1 MNDDLRAAAAA
12 LSAQQVCLRYD
23 EALVLNN
30 LTLDLPAGAV
40 VGLVGRNGAGK
51 SSLLRCFLGLSV
63 PQSGSL
69 TVLGDPAKR
78 LTDGVRE
85 RLGYVPQQADL
96 VDWMSVWQHIEYIGS
111 FYSQWQL
118 GRAQSLC
125 ERLELPMHPKVR
137 NLSVG
142 DKQKLAIVLALAHDP
157 DLLLM
162 DEPVASLDPLMRRA
176 FMQVLFDTQ
185 KPRTVLISSHLL
197 SDLERIVS
205 HVAFMRNGQ
214 IQLMGGWDELAEN
227 LRIARLPIS
236 SPLLANALT
245 HRALSDENLA
255 FVQAIVDTRLSEFRT
270 LADDIVAPTLDDLF
284 VELNA

>member
-63 PQSGSL
+63 PQSGSM

-125 ERLELPMHPKVR
+125 ERLELPMHPKVK

-162 DEPVASLDPLMRRA
+162 DEPVASLDPIMRRA

>member
-1 MNDDLRAAAAA
+1 MNDDLRAIPSA
-12 LSAQQVCLRYD
+12 LSARQVCLRYD
-23 EALVLNN
+23 EAQVLNN
-30 LTLDLPAGAV
+30 LSLDLPAGAV

-63 PQSGSL
+63 PQTGSL
-69 TVLGDPAKR
+69 TVLGDSAKG

-118 GRAQSLC
+118 GRAQTLC
-125 ERLELPMHPKVR
+125 ERLELPMHLKVR

-142 DKQKLAIVLALAHDP
+142 DNQKLAIVLALAHDP
-157 DLLLM
+157 ELLLM
-162 DEPVASLDPLMRRA
+162 DEPVASLDPIMRRT

-185 KPRTVLISSHLL
+185 KLRTVLISSHLL

-214 IQLMGGWDELAEN
+214 IQLMGGWDELTEN
-227 LRIARLPIS
+227 LRIARLPAN
-236 SPLLANALT
+236 SPLLANVLT
-245 HRALSDENLA
+245 QRALNDDTPT
-255 FVQAIVDTRLSEFRT
+255 FVQAIVDTRLTEYRT
-270 LADDIVAPTLDDLF
+270 LADDMAAPTLDELF

>member
-1 MNDDLRAAAAA
+1 MNDDLRALPAA

-23 EALVLNN
+23 EALVLNG
-30 LTLDLPAGAV
+30 LSLELPAGAV

-63 PQSGSL
+63 PESGSL
-69 TVLGDPAKR
+69 TVLGDSAKR

-118 GRAQSLC
+118 GRAQTLC
-125 ERLELPMHPKVR
+125 ERLELPMHPKVK

-157 DLLLM
+157 ELLLM
-162 DEPVASLDPLMRRA
+162 DEPVASLDPMMRRA
-176 FMQVLFDTQ
+176 FMQVMFDTQ
-185 KPRTVLISSHLL
+185 KQRTVLISSHLL
-197 SDLERIVS
+197 GDLERIVS
-205 HVAFMRNGQ
+205 HVAFMRNGR

-227 LRIARLPIS
+227 LRITRLPS
-236 SPLLANALT
+236 DSPLLTKALT
-245 HRALSDENLA
+245 HRMVVGDSPAL
-255 FVQAIVDTRLSEFRT
+255 VQAIVDTRLPEFRA